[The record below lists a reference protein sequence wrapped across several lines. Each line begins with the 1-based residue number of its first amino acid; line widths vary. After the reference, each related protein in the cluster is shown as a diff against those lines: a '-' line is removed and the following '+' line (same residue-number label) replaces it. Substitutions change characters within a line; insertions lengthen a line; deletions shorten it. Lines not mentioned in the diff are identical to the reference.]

1 MAILSDISFIY
12 QRQQL
17 DQSLFSLLFSS
28 LAPPSHLGMMHSG
41 VSEIMLIPGT
51 KKETRILD
59 FYRDF
64 LGVGVFCFIFLL
76 LRQIPFSCILPMVPP
91 D

>member
-41 VSEIMLIPGT
+41 VSEIMLMPGT
-51 KKETRILD
+51 KKEIRILD

-64 LGVGVFCFIFLL
+64 FGGWGFFLYVFTVKTDTILL
-76 LRQIPFSCILPMVPP
+76 YTSNGST
-91 D
+91 